1 MHVHAYGDRMGVR
14 LQCYCAS
21 LRRATRVISQKYDAA
36 LAAADL
42 TVTHFTLLTAL
53 QENPG
58 ARANDLVDV
67 LAMDQTTLS
76 RTFALMERDG
86 LIARHEGEDLRAVH
100 WKLTK
105 AGRARLKRAEPHWK
119 AAQESVKR
127 LLGEQD
133 VRRLTD
139 SAFRLAE
146 KLKT

>member
-1 MHVHAYGDRMGVR
+1 MAVP

-42 TVTHFTLLTAL
+42 TVTHLTLLTAL
-53 QENPG
+53 QQNPR

-86 LIARHEGEDLRAVH
+86 LIARHEGEDRRAVH

-105 AGRARLKRAEPHWK
+105 AGHARLKRAEPHWK

-139 SAFRLAE
+139 SVFRLAE
-146 KLKT
+146 KLAT

>member
-1 MHVHAYGDRMGVR
+1 MAIR

-21 LRRATRVISQKYDAA
+21 LRQATRIISQKYDAA
-36 LAAADL
+36 LSAADL
-42 TVTHFTLLTAL
+42 TGTHFTLLMAL
-53 QENPG
+53 QEIPK
-58 ARANDLVDV
+58 ARASDLVDV

-86 LIARHEGEDLRAVH
+86 LIARHDGEDRRAVH
-100 WKLTK
+100 WKLTS
-105 AGRARLKRAEPHWK
+105 AGRARLKRAEPHWN
-119 AAQESVKR
+119 AAQESIKR

-146 KLKT
+146 KLTT

>member
-1 MHVHAYGDRMGVR
+1 MHVHAYGDRMAVR

-100 WKLTK
+100 WKPTN

>member
-1 MHVHAYGDRMGVR
+1 MRMAVR
-14 LQCYCAS
+14 LQCYCAA
-21 LRRATRVISQKYDAA
+21 LRQATRVISQKYDAA
-36 LAAADL
+36 LAAAGL

-53 QENPG
+53 QESPG
-58 ARANDLVDV
+58 ARASDLVDV

-76 RTFALMERDG
+76 RTLALMERDG
-86 LIARHEGEDLRAVH
+86 LIARQEGEDLRAVH
-100 WKLTK
+100 WKLTS

-119 AAQESVKR
+119 AAQESVRK

-146 KLKT
+146 KLTT

>member
-1 MHVHAYGDRMGVR
+1 MAVP

-42 TVTHFTLLTAL
+42 TVTHFTLLMAL
-53 QENPG
+53 HENPR
-58 ARANDLVDV
+58 ARGNDLVSV

-76 RTFALMERDG
+76 RTLALMERDG
-86 LIARHEGEDLRAVH
+86 LIARHEGEDRRAVH
-100 WKLTK
+100 WKLTN
-105 AGRARLKRAEPHWK
+105 AGRARLKRAQPHWK
-119 AAQESVKR
+119 AAQESVRR

-146 KLKT
+146 KLTT

>member
-1 MHVHAYGDRMGVR
+1 MHVHAYADGMAVP

-53 QENPG
+53 QESPG

-76 RTFALMERDG
+76 RTLALMERDG
-86 LIARHEGEDLRAVH
+86 LIARHEGDDRRAVH
-100 WKLTK
+100 WKLTN

-146 KLKT
+146 KLTT

>member
-1 MHVHAYGDRMGVR
+1 MHVHAYGAGMAVR

-100 WKLTK
+100 WKLTNT
-105 AGRARLKRAEPHWK
+105 GRARLKRAEPHWK
-119 AAQESVKR
+119 GAQESVKR